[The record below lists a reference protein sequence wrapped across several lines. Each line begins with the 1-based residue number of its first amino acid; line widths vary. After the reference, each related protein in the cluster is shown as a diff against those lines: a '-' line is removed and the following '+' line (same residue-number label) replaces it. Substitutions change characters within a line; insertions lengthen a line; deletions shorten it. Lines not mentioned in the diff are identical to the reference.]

1 MTFSGQKN
9 SGGLSVKLLGNFVSF
24 RGMEYCCEFFA
35 GLVKDFEACQQQK
48 AEGKDGKGDNNVI
61 KKLLQAAYDL
71 TLTKYHGMASRLMM
85 KVWMHW
91 FR

>member
-1 MTFSGQKN
+1 
-9 SGGLSVKLLGNFVSF
+9 
-24 RGMEYCCEFFA
+24 MEYCCEFFA
-35 GLVKDFEACQQQK
+35 GLVKDFKACQQQK

-85 KVWMHW
+85 KVWTHR